1 MQKNKK
7 VIAPVHPDWRL
18 AGRASVTITR
28 SADFGEQTD

>member
-7 VIAPVHPDWRL
+7 VIPAVHPDRRL

-28 SADFGEQTD
+28 SAEIGEQTR